1 MKTVYTV
8 FEVLNDRG
16 LPVSWLAKLKSRLM
30 EVIFESDQGN
40 SSEHIEELHRIWG
53 NFYGIV
59 GLRERVDTEA
69 LTFAATLRS
78 QYQVSKVFSEGLAAD
93 RLIKEVG
100 TSTVKTIEISNWLLK
115 AVNAANRLQE
125 EMRQPVTKVQHAR
138 LLAVSIML
146 RSFPE
151 AEERK
156 LLNLWE
162 KTSFLIFGLYRKDA
176 RNEKGN
182 FVRLACEIQNNL
194 DLSSD
199 DISKKIQ
206 RLSANYDFDIDVAHD
221 LLYNDDCYNK
231 WEQELRYLLCRYE
244 EHLAKERGQTF
255 SNEQW
260 NRIWQESPSS
270 SIEHILPQSSY
281 HDYVHCLGNLL
292 ILPPRL
298 NSQLRNRSPELKA
311 DDYQRTG
318 LLIAADVAETI
329 KKDGWGQEEIECRT
343 SDILAWL
350 SSEFDN

>member
-1 MKTVYTV
+1 
-8 FEVLNDRG
+8 
-16 LPVSWLAKLKSRLM
+16 
-30 EVIFESDQGN
+30 
-40 SSEHIEELHRIWG
+40 
-53 NFYGIV
+53 
-59 GLRERVDTEA
+59 
-69 LTFAATLRS
+69 
-78 QYQVSKVFSEGLAAD
+78 
-93 RLIKEVG
+93 
-100 TSTVKTIEISNWLLK
+100 
-115 AVNAANRLQE
+115 
-125 EMRQPVTKVQHAR
+125 
-138 LLAVSIML
+138 ML
-146 RSFPE
+146 RIFPE

-182 FVRLACEIQNNL
+182 FVRLACEIQKNL

-206 RLSANYDFDIDVAHD
+206 RLSANYDFDIDVAHE
-221 LLYNDDCYNK
+221 LLYNDDCYNR

-260 NRIWQESPSS
+260 NRIWQASPSS

-281 HDYVHCLGNLL
+281 RHYVHWLGNLL

-298 NSQLRNRSPELKA
+298 NSQLRDRSPELKA

-343 SDILAWL
+343 GDILHWI